1 MTCDGARIRVGTTD
15 RLTPLT
21 TCQEQRRAC
30 RSWTCVKGAVS
41 PLSLSSQLLPDSC
54 GLAQQPEGWDRWAGA
69 ARAHRRT
76 PPPTAP
82 VLVVGEALVP
92 DGWEDS
98 VGIEL

>member
-1 MTCDGARIRVGTTD
+1 M
-15 RLTPLT
+15 L
-21 TCQEQRRAC
+21 
-30 RSWTCVKGAVS
+30 KGPFP

-69 ARAHRRT
+69 ARAHRP

-82 VLVVGEALVP
+82 VLVVEEVLVP
-92 DGWEDS
+92 DGWVDS